1 MSAAGTPHGFAGR
14 TAVVT
19 GGAGGI
25 GLAIARQLAGQGARV
40 ALLDLD
46 AQALASAVA
55 TLAGPAHPAHPAH
68 HMALVV
74 DVTAQAGVEQA
85 VAGVLEATGRID
97 ILVNSAGVAL
107 LEPAGEVSEAA
118 WQRTLAV
125 NLTAPLLLAQAVAPA
140 MRSRHYGRI
149 VNLASQASVVAL
161 RRHAAYC
168 ASKAGLVGLTRVLA
182 LEWAAH
188 GITVNAISPTVVDT
202 PLGRQAWAGPVGEA
216 MRALIPT
223 GRFAQPD
230 EIARLAVFLAEEHA
244 GMLTGENIVIDGGY
258 SIQ

>member
-1 MSAAGTPHGFAGR
+1 MSADSLERDFDGR
-14 TAVVT
+14 TALVT

-25 GLAIARQLAGQGARV
+25 GLAIARQLAEGGARV
-40 ALLDLD
+40 VLVDLERQALD
-46 AQALASAVA
+46 AAAASLAEPRHHLALA
-55 TLAGPAHPAHPAH
+55 
-68 HMALVV
+68 V
-74 DVTAQAGVEQA
+74 DVTRPEGVEQA
-85 VAGVLEATGRID
+85 VATVLETTGRID

-107 LEPAGEVSEAA
+107 LEPAGEISEAA
-118 WQRTLAV
+118 WERTLAV

-140 MRSRHYGRI
+140 MRRQRHGRI
-149 VNLASQASVVAL
+149 INLASQASVVAL

-182 LEWAAH
+182 LEWASD

-202 PLGRQAWAGPVGEA
+202 PLGRKAWAGQVGEA

-223 GRFAQPD
+223 GRFAQP
-230 EIARLAVFLAEEHA
+230 EEVARLAVFLAGTHA

>member
-1 MSAAGTPHGFAGR
+1 MSADSLERDFDGR
-14 TAVVT
+14 TALVT

-25 GLAIARQLAGQGARV
+25 GLAIARQLAEGGARV
-40 ALLDLD
+40 VLMDLER
-46 AQALASAVA
+46 QALDVAAAS
-55 TLAGPAHPAHPAH
+55 LAEPRH
-68 HMALVV
+68 HLALAV
-74 DVTAQAGVEQA
+74 DVTRPEGVEQA
-85 VAGVLEATGRID
+85 VATVLEATGRID

-107 LEPAGEVSEAA
+107 LEPAGEISEAA
-118 WQRTLAV
+118 WERTLAV

-140 MRSRHYGRI
+140 MRRQRHGRI
-149 VNLASQASVVAL
+149 INLASQASVVAL

-182 LEWAAH
+182 LEWATD

-202 PLGRQAWAGPVGEA
+202 PLGRKAWAGQVGEA

-223 GRFAQPD
+223 GRFAQP
-230 EIARLAVFLAEEHA
+230 EEVARLAVFLAGTHA

>member
-1 MSAAGTPHGFAGR
+1 MSAAGLERDFDGR
-14 TAVVT
+14 TALVT

-25 GLAIARQLAGQGARV
+25 GLAIARQLAQGGARV
-40 ALLDLD
+40 VLVDLERQVLDVAAASL
-46 AQALASAVA
+46 AEPRHHLALA
-55 TLAGPAHPAHPAH
+55 
-68 HMALVV
+68 V
-74 DVTAQAGVEQA
+74 DVTRPEGVEQA
-85 VAGVLEATGRID
+85 VATVLEATGRID

-118 WQRTLAV
+118 WERTLAV
-125 NLTAPLLLAQAVAPA
+125 NLTAPLLMAQAVAPA
-140 MRSRHYGRI
+140 MRRQRHGRI
-149 VNLASQASVVAL
+149 INLASQASVVAL

-182 LEWAAH
+182 LEWATD

-202 PLGRQAWAGPVGEA
+202 PLGRKAWAGQVGEA

-223 GRFAQPD
+223 GRFAQP
-230 EIARLAVFLAEEHA
+230 EEVARLAVFLAGTQA

>member
-1 MSAAGTPHGFAGR
+1 MSADSLERDFDGR
-14 TAVVT
+14 TALVT

-25 GLAIARQLAGQGARV
+25 GLAIARQLAEGGARV
-40 ALLDLD
+40 VLVDLER
-46 AQALASAVA
+46 QALDVAAASLAEPRHHLALAVDVTRPAGVKQAVA
-55 TLAGPAHPAHPAH
+55 T
-68 HMALVV
+68 
-74 DVTAQAGVEQA
+74 
-85 VAGVLEATGRID
+85 VLEATGRID

-107 LEPAGEVSEAA
+107 LEPAGEISEAA
-118 WQRTLAV
+118 WERTLAV

-140 MRSRHYGRI
+140 MRRQRHGRI
-149 VNLASQASVVAL
+149 INLASQASVVAL

-182 LEWAAH
+182 LEWATD

-202 PLGRQAWAGPVGEA
+202 PLGRKAWAGQVGEA

-223 GRFAQPD
+223 GRFAQP
-230 EIARLAVFLAEEHA
+230 EEVARLAVFLAGTHA

>member
-1 MSAAGTPHGFAGR
+1 MSADSLERDFDGR
-14 TAVVT
+14 TALVT

-25 GLAIARQLAGQGARV
+25 GLAIARQLAEGGARV
-40 ALLDLD
+40 VLVDLERQALD
-46 AQALASAVA
+46 AAAASLAEPRHHLALA
-55 TLAGPAHPAHPAH
+55 
-68 HMALVV
+68 V
-74 DVTAQAGVEQA
+74 DVTKPAGVEQA
-85 VAGVLEATGRID
+85 VATVLEATGRID

-118 WQRTLAV
+118 WERTLAV

-140 MRSRHYGRI
+140 MRRQRHGRI
-149 VNLASQASVVAL
+149 INLASQASVVAL

-182 LEWAAH
+182 LEWASD

-202 PLGRQAWAGPVGEA
+202 PLGRKAWAGQVGEA

-223 GRFAQPD
+223 GRFAQP
-230 EIARLAVFLAEEHA
+230 EEVARLAVFLAGTHA

>member
-1 MSAAGTPHGFAGR
+1 MSAAGLERDFDGR
-14 TAVVT
+14 TALVT
-19 GGAGGI
+19 SGAGGI
-25 GLAIARQLAGQGARV
+25 GLAIARQLAQGGARV
-40 ALLDLD
+40 VLVDLER
-46 AQALASAVA
+46 QALDVAAAS
-55 TLAGPAHPAHPAH
+55 LAEPRRHL
-68 HMALVV
+68 ALAV
-74 DVTAQAGVEQA
+74 DVTRPEGVEQA
-85 VAGVLEATGRID
+85 VATVLEATGRID

-118 WQRTLAV
+118 WERTLAV

-140 MRSRHYGRI
+140 MRRQRHGRI
-149 VNLASQASVVAL
+149 INLASQASVVAL

-182 LEWAAH
+182 LEWATD

-202 PLGRQAWAGPVGEA
+202 PLGRKAWAGQVGEA

-223 GRFAQPD
+223 GRFAQP
-230 EIARLAVFLAEEHA
+230 EEVARLAVFLAGTHA

>member
-1 MSAAGTPHGFAGR
+1 MSAAGLERDFDGR
-14 TAVVT
+14 TALVT

-25 GLAIARQLAGQGARV
+25 GLAIARQLAEGGARV
-40 ALLDLD
+40 VLVDLER
-46 AQALASAVA
+46 QALDVAAAS
-55 TLAGPAHPAHPAH
+55 LAEPRH
-68 HMALVV
+68 HLALEV
-74 DVTAQAGVEQA
+74 DVTRPEGVEQA
-85 VAGVLEATGRID
+85 VATVLEATGRID

-118 WQRTLAV
+118 WDRTLAV

-140 MRSRHYGRI
+140 MRRQRHGRI
-149 VNLASQASVVAL
+149 INLASQASVVAL

-182 LEWAAH
+182 LEWASD

-202 PLGRQAWAGPVGEA
+202 PLGRKAWAGQVGEA
-216 MRALIPT
+216 MQALIPT
-223 GRFAQPD
+223 GRFAQP
-230 EIARLAVFLAEEHA
+230 EEVARLAVFLAGTHA

>member
-1 MSAAGTPHGFAGR
+1 MSTASLEKGFDGR
-14 TAVVT
+14 TALVT

-25 GLAIARQLAGQGARV
+25 GLAIARQFAEGGARV
-40 ALLDLD
+40 ALMDLER
-46 AQALASAVA
+46 QAVDRAAAS
-55 TLAGPAHPAHPAH
+55 LAGPGRHL
-68 HMALVV
+68 ALAV
-74 DVTAQAGVEQA
+74 DVTQLAGVEQA
-85 VAGVLEATGRID
+85 VAAVLEATGRID

-118 WQRTLAV
+118 WGRTLAV

-140 MRSRHYGRI
+140 MRRQRHGRI
-149 VNLASQASVVAL
+149 INLASQASVVAL

-182 LEWAAH
+182 LEWASD

-202 PLGRQAWAGPVGEA
+202 PLGRKAWAGQVGEA
-216 MRALIPT
+216 MRALIPA
-223 GRFAQPD
+223 GRFAQPE
-230 EIARLAVFLAEEHA
+230 EIARLAVFLAGTHA

>member
-1 MSAAGTPHGFAGR
+1 MSADSLERDFDGR
-14 TAVVT
+14 TALVT

-25 GLAIARQLAGQGARV
+25 GLAIARQLAEGGARV
-40 ALLDLD
+40 VLLDLER
-46 AQALASAVA
+46 QALDVAAAS
-55 TLAGPAHPAHPAH
+55 LAEPRH
-68 HMALVV
+68 HLALEV
-74 DVTAQAGVEQA
+74 DVTRPEGVEQA
-85 VAGVLEATGRID
+85 VATVLEATGRID

-118 WQRTLAV
+118 WDRTLAV

-140 MRSRHYGRI
+140 MRRQRHGRI
-149 VNLASQASVVAL
+149 INLASQASVVAL

-182 LEWAAH
+182 LEWASD

-202 PLGRQAWAGPVGEA
+202 PLGRKAWAGQVGEA

-223 GRFAQPD
+223 GRFAQP
-230 EIARLAVFLAEEHA
+230 EEVARLAVFLAGTHA

>member
-1 MSAAGTPHGFAGR
+1 MSAASLERDFDGR
-14 TAVVT
+14 TALVT

-25 GLAIARQLAGQGARV
+25 GLAIARQLAEGGARV
-40 ALLDLD
+40 VLLDLER
-46 AQALASAVA
+46 QALDVAAAS
-55 TLAGPAHPAHPAH
+55 LAEPRH
-68 HMALVV
+68 HLALAV
-74 DVTAQAGVEQA
+74 DVTRPEGVEQA
-85 VAGVLEATGRID
+85 VATVLEATGRID
-97 ILVNSAGVAL
+97 ILINSAGVAL

-118 WQRTLAV
+118 WERTLAV

-140 MRSRHYGRI
+140 MRRQRHGRI
-149 VNLASQASVVAL
+149 INLASQASVVAL

-182 LEWAAH
+182 LEWATD

-202 PLGRQAWAGPVGEA
+202 PLGRKAWAGQVGEA

-223 GRFAQPD
+223 GRFAQP
-230 EIARLAVFLAEEHA
+230 EEVARLAVFLAGTHA

>member
-1 MSAAGTPHGFAGR
+1 MSAAGLERDFDGR
-14 TAVVT
+14 TALVT

-25 GLAIARQLAGQGARV
+25 GLAIARQLAEGGASV
-40 ALLDLD
+40 VLLDLER
-46 AQALASAVA
+46 QALDVAAAS
-55 TLAGPAHPAHPAH
+55 LAEPRH
-68 HMALVV
+68 HLALAV
-74 DVTAQAGVEQA
+74 DVTRPAGVEQA
-85 VAGVLEATGRID
+85 VATVLEATGRID

-107 LEPAGEVSEAA
+107 LERAGEISEAA
-118 WQRTLAV
+118 WERTLAV

-140 MRSRHYGRI
+140 MRRQRHGRI
-149 VNLASQASVVAL
+149 INLASQASVVAL

-182 LEWAAH
+182 LEWASD

-202 PLGRQAWAGPVGEA
+202 PLGRKAWAGQVGEA

-223 GRFAQPD
+223 GRFAQP
-230 EIARLAVFLAEEHA
+230 EEVARLAVFLAGTHA

>member
-1 MSAAGTPHGFAGR
+1 MSAAGLERDFDGR
-14 TAVVT
+14 TALVT

-25 GLAIARQLAGQGARV
+25 GLAIARQLAQGGARV
-40 ALLDLD
+40 VLVDLER
-46 AQALASAVA
+46 QALDVAAAS
-55 TLAGPAHPAHPAH
+55 LAEPRH
-68 HMALVV
+68 HLALAV
-74 DVTAQAGVEQA
+74 DVTRPEGVEQA
-85 VAGVLEATGRID
+85 VATVLEATGRID

-118 WQRTLAV
+118 WERTLAV

-140 MRSRHYGRI
+140 MRRQRHGRI
-149 VNLASQASVVAL
+149 INLASQASVVAL

-168 ASKAGLVGLTRVLA
+168 ASKAALVGLTRVLA
-182 LEWAAH
+182 LEWATD

-202 PLGRQAWAGPVGEA
+202 PLGRKAWAGHVGEA
-216 MRALIPT
+216 MQALIPT
-223 GRFAQPD
+223 GRFAQP
-230 EIARLAVFLAEEHA
+230 EEVARLAVFLAGTHA

>member
-1 MSAAGTPHGFAGR
+1 MSAAGLERDFDGR
-14 TAVVT
+14 TALVT

-25 GLAIARQLAGQGARV
+25 GLAIARQLAQGGARV
-40 ALLDLD
+40 VLVDLER
-46 AQALASAVA
+46 QALDVAAAS
-55 TLAGPAHPAHPAH
+55 LAEPRH
-68 HMALVV
+68 HLALAV
-74 DVTAQAGVEQA
+74 DVTRPEGVEQA
-85 VAGVLEATGRID
+85 VATVLEATGRID

-107 LEPAGEVSEAA
+107 LEPAGEISEAA
-118 WQRTLAV
+118 WERTLAV

-140 MRSRHYGRI
+140 MRRQRHGRI
-149 VNLASQASVVAL
+149 INLASQASVVAL

-168 ASKAGLVGLTRVLA
+168 ASKAALVGLTRVLA
-182 LEWAAH
+182 LEWATD

-202 PLGRQAWAGPVGEA
+202 PLGRKAWAGQVGQA

-223 GRFAQPD
+223 GRFAQP
-230 EIARLAVFLAEEHA
+230 EEVARLAVFLAGTHA

>member
-1 MSAAGTPHGFAGR
+1 MSADSLERDFDGR
-14 TAVVT
+14 TALVT

-25 GLAIARQLAGQGARV
+25 GLAIARQLAEGGARV
-40 ALLDLD
+40 VLLDLER
-46 AQALASAVA
+46 QALDVAAAS
-55 TLAGPAHPAHPAH
+55 LAEPRH
-68 HMALVV
+68 HLALAV
-74 DVTAQAGVEQA
+74 DVTRPEGVEQA
-85 VAGVLEATGRID
+85 VATVLEATGRID

-107 LEPAGEVSEAA
+107 LEPAGEISEAA
-118 WQRTLAV
+118 WERTLAV

-140 MRSRHYGRI
+140 MRRQRHGRI
-149 VNLASQASVVAL
+149 INLASQASVVAL

-182 LEWAAH
+182 LEWASD

-202 PLGRQAWAGPVGEA
+202 PLGRKAWAGQVGEA

-223 GRFAQPD
+223 GRFAQP
-230 EIARLAVFLAEEHA
+230 EEVARLAVFLAGTHA

>member
-1 MSAAGTPHGFAGR
+1 MSAAGLERDFDGR
-14 TAVVT
+14 TALVT

-25 GLAIARQLAGQGARV
+25 GLAIARQLAEGGARV
-40 ALLDLD
+40 VLLDLER
-46 AQALASAVA
+46 QALDVAAAS
-55 TLAGPAHPAHPAH
+55 LAEPRH
-68 HMALVV
+68 HLALAV
-74 DVTAQAGVEQA
+74 DVTRPEDGEQA
-85 VAGVLEATGRID
+85 VTTVLEATGPID
-97 ILVNSAGVAL
+97 MLIKSVGVAL

-118 WQRTLAV
+118 WDRTLAV

-140 MRSRHYGRI
+140 MRRQRHGRI
-149 VNLASQASVVAL
+149 INLASQASVVAI

-182 LEWAAH
+182 LEWASD

-202 PLGRQAWAGPVGEA
+202 PLGRKAWAGQVGEA

-223 GRFAQPD
+223 GRFAHP
-230 EIARLAVFLAEEHA
+230 EEVARLAVFLAGTHA

>member
-1 MSAAGTPHGFAGR
+1 MSADSLERDFDGR
-14 TAVVT
+14 TALVT

-25 GLAIARQLAGQGARV
+25 GLAIARQLAEGGARV
-40 ALLDLD
+40 VLVDLER
-46 AQALASAVA
+46 QALDVAAAS
-55 TLAGPAHPAHPAH
+55 LAEPRH
-68 HMALVV
+68 HLALAV
-74 DVTAQAGVEQA
+74 DVTRPEDVEQA
-85 VAGVLEATGRID
+85 VATVLEATGRID

-107 LEPAGEVSEAA
+107 LEPAGEISEAA
-118 WQRTLAV
+118 WERTLAV

-140 MRSRHYGRI
+140 MRRQRHGRI
-149 VNLASQASVVAL
+149 INLASQASVVAL
-161 RRHAAYC
+161 SRHAAYC

-182 LEWAAH
+182 LEWASD

-202 PLGRQAWAGPVGEA
+202 PLGRKAWAGQVGEA

-223 GRFAQPD
+223 GRFAQP
-230 EIARLAVFLAEEHA
+230 EEVARLAVFLAGTHA

>member
-1 MSAAGTPHGFAGR
+1 MSADSLERDFDGR
-14 TAVVT
+14 TALVT

-25 GLAIARQLAGQGARV
+25 GLAIARQLAEGGARV
-40 ALLDLD
+40 VLVDLER
-46 AQALASAVA
+46 QALDVAAAS
-55 TLAGPAHPAHPAH
+55 LAEPRH
-68 HMALVV
+68 HLALAV
-74 DVTAQAGVEQA
+74 DVTRPEGVEQA
-85 VAGVLEATGRID
+85 VATVLEATGRID

-107 LEPAGEVSEAA
+107 LERAGEISEAA
-118 WQRTLAV
+118 WERTLAV

-140 MRSRHYGRI
+140 MRRQRHGRI
-149 VNLASQASVVAL
+149 INLASQASVVAL

-182 LEWAAH
+182 LEWASD

-202 PLGRQAWAGPVGEA
+202 PLGRKAWAGQVGEA

-223 GRFAQPD
+223 GRFAQP
-230 EIARLAVFLAEEHA
+230 EEVARLAVFLAGTHA

>member
-1 MSAAGTPHGFAGR
+1 MSADSLERDFDGR
-14 TAVVT
+14 TALVT

-25 GLAIARQLAGQGARV
+25 GLAIARQLAEGGARV
-40 ALLDLD
+40 VLVDLER
-46 AQALASAVA
+46 QALDVAAAS
-55 TLAGPAHPAHPAH
+55 LAEPRH
-68 HMALVV
+68 HLALAV
-74 DVTAQAGVEQA
+74 DVTRPAGVEQA
-85 VAGVLEATGRID
+85 VATVLEATGRID
-97 ILVNSAGVAL
+97 ILVNCAGVAL

-118 WQRTLAV
+118 WERTLAV

-140 MRSRHYGRI
+140 MRRQRHGRI
-149 VNLASQASVVAL
+149 INLASQASVVAL

-182 LEWAAH
+182 LEWATD

-202 PLGRQAWAGPVGEA
+202 PLGRKAWAGQVGEA

-223 GRFAQPD
+223 GRFAQP
-230 EIARLAVFLAEEHA
+230 EEVARLAVFLAGTHA

>member
-1 MSAAGTPHGFAGR
+1 MSAAGLERDFDGR
-14 TAVVT
+14 TALVT

-25 GLAIARQLAGQGARV
+25 GLAIARQLAEGGARV
-40 ALLDLD
+40 VLLDLER
-46 AQALASAVA
+46 QALDVAAAS
-55 TLAGPAHPAHPAH
+55 LAEPRH
-68 HMALVV
+68 HLALAV
-74 DVTAQAGVEQA
+74 DVTRPAGVEQA
-85 VAGVLEATGRID
+85 VATVLEATGRID

-118 WQRTLAV
+118 WERTLAV

-140 MRSRHYGRI
+140 MRRQRHGRI
-149 VNLASQASVVAL
+149 INLASQASVVAL

-182 LEWAAH
+182 LEWASD

-202 PLGRQAWAGPVGEA
+202 PLGRKAWAGQVGEA

-223 GRFAQPD
+223 GRFAQP
-230 EIARLAVFLAEEHA
+230 EEVARLAVFLAGTHA

>member
-1 MSAAGTPHGFAGR
+1 MKGAGTAVDFEGR
-14 TAVVT
+14 TALVT

-46 AQALASAVA
+46 AEAVASAVA
-55 TLAGPAHPAHPAH
+55 TLAGPAHPAR
-68 HMALVV
+68 HMALAV
-74 DVTAQAGVEQA
+74 DVTGQAAVAQA

-140 MRSRHYGRI
+140 MRRQRHGRI
-149 VNLASQASVVAL
+149 VNLASQASVIAL

-182 LEWAAH
+182 LEWAPD

-202 PLGRQAWAGPVGEA
+202 PLGRQAWAGAVGEA

-230 EIARLAVFLAEEHA
+230 EIARLAVFLAGEHA

>member
-1 MSAAGTPHGFAGR
+1 MSAAGLERDFDGR
-14 TAVVT
+14 TALVT

-25 GLAIARQLAGQGARV
+25 GLAIARQLAEGGARV
-40 ALLDLD
+40 VLLDLER
-46 AQALASAVA
+46 QALDVAAAS
-55 TLAGPAHPAHPAH
+55 LAEPRH
-68 HMALVV
+68 HLALEV
-74 DVTAQAGVEQA
+74 DVTRPEGVEQA
-85 VAGVLEATGRID
+85 VATVLEATGRID

-118 WQRTLAV
+118 WDRTLAV

-140 MRSRHYGRI
+140 MRRQRHGRI
-149 VNLASQASVVAL
+149 INLASQASVVAL

-182 LEWAAH
+182 LEWASD

-202 PLGRQAWAGPVGEA
+202 PLGRKAWAGQVGEA
-216 MRALIPT
+216 MQALIPT
-223 GRFAQPD
+223 GRFAQP
-230 EIARLAVFLAEEHA
+230 EEVARLAVFLAGTHA

>member
-1 MSAAGTPHGFAGR
+1 MSADSLERDFDGR
-14 TAVVT
+14 TALVT

-25 GLAIARQLAGQGARV
+25 GLAIARQLAEGGASV
-40 ALLDLD
+40 VLLDLER
-46 AQALASAVA
+46 QALDVAAAS
-55 TLAGPAHPAHPAH
+55 LAEPRH
-68 HMALVV
+68 HLALAV
-74 DVTAQAGVEQA
+74 DVTRPEGVEQA
-85 VAGVLEATGRID
+85 VATVLEATGRID

-107 LEPAGEVSEAA
+107 LEPAGEISEAA
-118 WQRTLAV
+118 WERTLAV

-140 MRSRHYGRI
+140 MRRQRHGRI
-149 VNLASQASVVAL
+149 INLASQASVVAL

-182 LEWAAH
+182 LEWASD

-202 PLGRQAWAGPVGEA
+202 PLGRKAWAGQVGEA

-223 GRFAQPD
+223 GRFAQP
-230 EIARLAVFLAEEHA
+230 EEVARLAVFLAGTHA

>member
-1 MSAAGTPHGFAGR
+1 MSADSLERDFDGR
-14 TAVVT
+14 TALVT

-25 GLAIARQLAGQGARV
+25 GLAIARQLAEGGARV
-40 ALLDLD
+40 VLVDLERQALD
-46 AQALASAVA
+46 AAAASLAEPRHHLALA
-55 TLAGPAHPAHPAH
+55 
-68 HMALVV
+68 V
-74 DVTAQAGVEQA
+74 DVTRPAGVEQV
-85 VAGVLEATGRID
+85 VATVLEATGRID

-118 WQRTLAV
+118 WERTLAV

-140 MRSRHYGRI
+140 MRRQRHGRI
-149 VNLASQASVVAL
+149 INLASQASVVAL

-182 LEWAAH
+182 LEWATD

-202 PLGRQAWAGPVGEA
+202 PLGRKAWAGQVGEA

-223 GRFAQPD
+223 GRFAQP
-230 EIARLAVFLAEEHA
+230 EEVARLAVFLAGTHA

>member
-1 MSAAGTPHGFAGR
+1 MSADSLERDFDGR
-14 TAVVT
+14 TALVT

-25 GLAIARQLAGQGARV
+25 GLAIARQLAQGGARV
-40 ALLDLD
+40 VLVDLER
-46 AQALASAVA
+46 QALDVAAAS
-55 TLAGPAHPAHPAH
+55 LAEPRH
-68 HMALVV
+68 HLALAV
-74 DVTAQAGVEQA
+74 DVTRPEGVEQA
-85 VAGVLEATGRID
+85 VATVLEATGRID

-118 WQRTLAV
+118 WERTLAV

-140 MRSRHYGRI
+140 MRRQRHGRI
-149 VNLASQASVVAL
+149 INLASQASVVAL

-182 LEWAAH
+182 LEWATD

-202 PLGRQAWAGPVGEA
+202 PLGHQAWAGEAGEA

-223 GRFAQPD
+223 GRFAQP
-230 EIARLAVFLAEEHA
+230 EEVARLAVFLAGTHA

>member
-1 MSAAGTPHGFAGR
+1 MSADSLERDFGGR
-14 TAVVT
+14 TALVT

-25 GLAIARQLAGQGARV
+25 GLAIARQLAEGGARV
-40 ALLDLD
+40 VLVDLER
-46 AQALASAVA
+46 QALDVAAAS
-55 TLAGPAHPAHPAH
+55 LAEPRH
-68 HMALVV
+68 HLALAV
-74 DVTAQAGVEQA
+74 DVTRPEGVEQA
-85 VAGVLEATGRID
+85 VATVLEATGRID

-118 WQRTLAV
+118 WERTLAV

-140 MRSRHYGRI
+140 MRRQRHGRI
-149 VNLASQASVVAL
+149 INLASQASVVAL

-182 LEWAAH
+182 LEWASD

-202 PLGRQAWAGPVGEA
+202 PLGRKAWAGQVGEA

-223 GRFAQPD
+223 GRFAQP
-230 EIARLAVFLAEEHA
+230 EEVARLAVFLAGTHA

>member
-1 MSAAGTPHGFAGR
+1 MSADSLERDFDGR
-14 TAVVT
+14 TALVT

-25 GLAIARQLAGQGARV
+25 GLAIARQLAEGGARV
-40 ALLDLD
+40 VLVDLER
-46 AQALASAVA
+46 QALDVAAAS
-55 TLAGPAHPAHPAH
+55 LAEPRH
-68 HMALVV
+68 HLALAV
-74 DVTAQAGVEQA
+74 DVTRPEGVEQA
-85 VAGVLEATGRID
+85 VGTVLEATGRID

-118 WQRTLAV
+118 WERTLAV

-140 MRSRHYGRI
+140 MRRQRHGRI
-149 VNLASQASVVAL
+149 INLASQASVVAL

-182 LEWAAH
+182 LEWATD

-202 PLGRQAWAGPVGEA
+202 PLGRQAWAGQVGEA

-223 GRFAQPD
+223 GRFAQP
-230 EIARLAVFLAEEHA
+230 EEVARLAVFLAGTHA

>member
-1 MSAAGTPHGFAGR
+1 MSADSLERDFGGR
-14 TAVVT
+14 TALVT

-25 GLAIARQLAGQGARV
+25 GLAIARQLAEGGARV
-40 ALLDLD
+40 VLVDLER
-46 AQALASAVA
+46 QALDVAAAS
-55 TLAGPAHPAHPAH
+55 LAEPRH
-68 HMALVV
+68 HLALAV
-74 DVTAQAGVEQA
+74 DVTRPEGVEQA
-85 VAGVLEATGRID
+85 VATVLEATGRID

-107 LEPAGEVSEAA
+107 LEPAGEISEAA
-118 WQRTLAV
+118 WERTLAV

-140 MRSRHYGRI
+140 MRRQRHGRI
-149 VNLASQASVVAL
+149 INLASQASVVAL

-182 LEWAAH
+182 LEWASD

-202 PLGRQAWAGPVGEA
+202 PLGRKAWAGQVGEA

-223 GRFAQPD
+223 GRFAQP
-230 EIARLAVFLAEEHA
+230 EEVARLAVFLAGTHA

>member
-1 MSAAGTPHGFAGR
+1 MSADSLERDFDGR
-14 TAVVT
+14 TALVT

-25 GLAIARQLAGQGARV
+25 GLAIARQLAEGGARV
-40 ALLDLD
+40 VLVDLER
-46 AQALASAVA
+46 QALDVAAAS
-55 TLAGPAHPAHPAH
+55 LAEPRRHL
-68 HMALVV
+68 ALAV
-74 DVTAQAGVEQA
+74 DVTRPAGVEQA
-85 VAGVLEATGRID
+85 VATVLEATGRID

-118 WQRTLAV
+118 WERTLAV

-140 MRSRHYGRI
+140 MRRQRHGRI
-149 VNLASQASVVAL
+149 INLASQASVVAL

-182 LEWAAH
+182 LEWASD

-202 PLGRQAWAGPVGEA
+202 PLGRKAWAGQVGEA

-223 GRFAQPD
+223 GRFAQP
-230 EIARLAVFLAEEHA
+230 EEVARLAVFLAGTHA

>member
-1 MSAAGTPHGFAGR
+1 MSAAGLERDFDGR
-14 TAVVT
+14 TALVT

-25 GLAIARQLAGQGARV
+25 GLAIARQLAEGGARV
-40 ALLDLD
+40 VLLDLER
-46 AQALASAVA
+46 QALDVAAAS
-55 TLAGPAHPAHPAH
+55 LAEPRH
-68 HMALVV
+68 HLALEV
-74 DVTAQAGVEQA
+74 DVTRPEGVEQA
-85 VAGVLEATGRID
+85 VATVLEATGRID

-118 WQRTLAV
+118 WDRTLAV

-140 MRSRHYGRI
+140 MRRQRNGRI
-149 VNLASQASVVAL
+149 INLASQASVVAL

-182 LEWAAH
+182 LEWASD

-202 PLGRQAWAGPVGEA
+202 PLGRKAWAGQVGEA

-223 GRFAQPD
+223 GRFAQP
-230 EIARLAVFLAEEHA
+230 EEVARLAVFLAGTHA

>member
-1 MSAAGTPHGFAGR
+1 MSAAGLERDFDGR
-14 TAVVT
+14 TALVT

-25 GLAIARQLAGQGARV
+25 GLATAPQLAEGGARV
-40 ALLDLD
+40 VLLDLER
-46 AQALASAVA
+46 QALDVAAAS
-55 TLAGPAHPAHPAH
+55 LAEPRH
-68 HMALVV
+68 HLALEV
-74 DVTAQAGVEQA
+74 DVTRPEGVEQA
-85 VAGVLEATGRID
+85 VATVLEATGRID

-118 WQRTLAV
+118 WDRTLAV

-140 MRSRHYGRI
+140 MRRQRHGRI
-149 VNLASQASVVAL
+149 INLASQASVVAL

-182 LEWAAH
+182 LEWASD

-202 PLGRQAWAGPVGEA
+202 PLGRKAWAGQVGEA

-223 GRFAQPD
+223 GRFAQP
-230 EIARLAVFLAEEHA
+230 EEVARLAVFLAGTHA

>member
-1 MSAAGTPHGFAGR
+1 MSADSLERDFGGR
-14 TAVVT
+14 TALVT

-25 GLAIARQLAGQGARV
+25 GLAIARQLAEGGARV
-40 ALLDLD
+40 VLVDLER
-46 AQALASAVA
+46 QALDVAAAS
-55 TLAGPAHPAHPAH
+55 LAEPRH
-68 HMALVV
+68 HLALAV
-74 DVTAQAGVEQA
+74 DVTRPEGVEQA
-85 VAGVLEATGRID
+85 VATVLEATGRID

-107 LEPAGEVSEAA
+107 LEPAGEISEAA
-118 WQRTLAV
+118 WERTLAV

-140 MRSRHYGRI
+140 MRRQRHGRI
-149 VNLASQASVVAL
+149 INLASQASVVAL

-182 LEWAAH
+182 LEWASD

-202 PLGRQAWAGPVGEA
+202 PLGRQAWAGQVGEA

-223 GRFAQPD
+223 GRFAQP
-230 EIARLAVFLAEEHA
+230 EEVARLAVFLAGTHA

>member
-1 MSAAGTPHGFAGR
+1 MSADSLERDFDGR
-14 TAVVT
+14 TALVT

-25 GLAIARQLAGQGARV
+25 GLAIARQLAEGGARV
-40 ALLDLD
+40 VLVDLER
-46 AQALASAVA
+46 QALDVAAAS
-55 TLAGPAHPAHPAH
+55 LAEPRH
-68 HMALVV
+68 HLALAV
-74 DVTAQAGVEQA
+74 DVTRPEGVEQA
-85 VAGVLEATGRID
+85 VATVLEATGRID

-107 LEPAGEVSEAA
+107 LEPAGEISEAA
-118 WQRTLAV
+118 WERTLAV
-125 NLTAPLLLAQAVAPA
+125 NLTAPLLLAQSVAPA
-140 MRSRHYGRI
+140 MRRQRHGRI
-149 VNLASQASVVAL
+149 INLASQASVVAL

-182 LEWAAH
+182 LEWASD

-202 PLGRQAWAGPVGEA
+202 PLGRKAWAGQVGEA

-223 GRFAQPD
+223 GRFAQP
-230 EIARLAVFLAEEHA
+230 EEVARLAVFLAGTHA

>member
-1 MSAAGTPHGFAGR
+1 MSADSLERDFDGR
-14 TAVVT
+14 TALVT

-25 GLAIARQLAGQGARV
+25 GLAIARQLAEGGARV
-40 ALLDLD
+40 VLVDLER
-46 AQALASAVA
+46 QALDVAAAS
-55 TLAGPAHPAHPAH
+55 LAEPRH
-68 HMALVV
+68 HLALAV
-74 DVTAQAGVEQA
+74 DVTRPEGVEQA
-85 VAGVLEATGRID
+85 VATVLEATGRID

-118 WQRTLAV
+118 WERTLAV

-140 MRSRHYGRI
+140 MRRQRHGRI
-149 VNLASQASVVAL
+149 INLASQASVVAI

-182 LEWAAH
+182 LEWASD

-202 PLGRQAWAGPVGEA
+202 PLGRKAWAGQVGEA
-216 MRALIPT
+216 MQALIPT
-223 GRFAQPD
+223 GRFAQP
-230 EIARLAVFLAEEHA
+230 EEVARLAVFLAGTHA

>member
-1 MSAAGTPHGFAGR
+1 MSAAGLERDFDGR
-14 TAVVT
+14 TALVT

-25 GLAIARQLAGQGARV
+25 GLAIARQLAQGGARV
-40 ALLDLD
+40 VLVDLER
-46 AQALASAVA
+46 QALDVAAAS
-55 TLAGPAHPAHPAH
+55 LAEPRH
-68 HMALVV
+68 HLALAV
-74 DVTAQAGVEQA
+74 DVTRPEGVEQA
-85 VAGVLEATGRID
+85 VATVLEATGRID

-107 LEPAGEVSEAA
+107 LEPAGEISEAA
-118 WQRTLAV
+118 WERTLAV

-140 MRSRHYGRI
+140 MRRQRHGRI
-149 VNLASQASVVAL
+149 INLASQASVVAL

-182 LEWAAH
+182 LEWATD

-202 PLGRQAWAGPVGEA
+202 PLGRKAWAGQVGEA

-223 GRFAQPD
+223 GRFAQP
-230 EIARLAVFLAEEHA
+230 EEVARLAVFLAGMHA

>member
-1 MSAAGTPHGFAGR
+1 MSADSLERDFDGR
-14 TAVVT
+14 TALVT

-25 GLAIARQLAGQGARV
+25 GLAIARQLAEGGARV
-40 ALLDLD
+40 VLVDLER
-46 AQALASAVA
+46 QALDVAAAS
-55 TLAGPAHPAHPAH
+55 LAEPRH
-68 HMALVV
+68 HLALAV
-74 DVTAQAGVEQA
+74 DVTRPEGVEQA
-85 VAGVLEATGRID
+85 VATVLEATGRID

-107 LEPAGEVSEAA
+107 LEPAGEISEAA
-118 WQRTLAV
+118 WERTLAV

-140 MRSRHYGRI
+140 MRRQRHGRI
-149 VNLASQASVVAL
+149 INLASQASVVAL

-182 LEWAAH
+182 LEWASD

-202 PLGRQAWAGPVGEA
+202 PLGRQAWAGEAGEA

-223 GRFAQPD
+223 GRFAQP
-230 EIARLAVFLAEEHA
+230 EEVARLAVFLAGTHA

>member
-1 MSAAGTPHGFAGR
+1 MSADSLERDFDGR
-14 TAVVT
+14 TALVT

-25 GLAIARQLAGQGARV
+25 GLAIARQLAEGGARV
-40 ALLDLD
+40 VLVDLER
-46 AQALASAVA
+46 QALDVAAAS
-55 TLAGPAHPAHPAH
+55 LAEPRH
-68 HMALVV
+68 HLALAV
-74 DVTAQAGVEQA
+74 DVTRPEGVEQA
-85 VAGVLEATGRID
+85 VATVLEATGRID

-107 LEPAGEVSEAA
+107 LEPAGEISEAA
-118 WQRTLAV
+118 WERTLAV

-140 MRSRHYGRI
+140 MRRQRHGRI
-149 VNLASQASVVAL
+149 INLASQASVVAL

-182 LEWAAH
+182 LEWATD

-202 PLGRQAWAGPVGEA
+202 PLGRKAWAGQVGAA

-223 GRFAQPD
+223 GRFAQP
-230 EIARLAVFLAEEHA
+230 EEVARLAVFLAGTHA

>member
-1 MSAAGTPHGFAGR
+1 MSADSLERDFDGR
-14 TAVVT
+14 TALVT

-25 GLAIARQLAGQGARV
+25 GLAIARQLAEGGARV
-40 ALLDLD
+40 VLVDLER
-46 AQALASAVA
+46 QALDVAAAS
-55 TLAGPAHPAHPAH
+55 LAEPLRHL
-68 HMALVV
+68 ALAL
-74 DVTAQAGVEQA
+74 DVTRPAGVEQA
-85 VAGVLEATGRID
+85 VATVLEATGRID

-118 WQRTLAV
+118 WERTLAV

-140 MRSRHYGRI
+140 MRRQRHGRI
-149 VNLASQASVVAL
+149 INLASQASVVAL

-182 LEWAAH
+182 LEWASD

-202 PLGRQAWAGPVGEA
+202 PLGRKAWAGQVGEA

-223 GRFAQPD
+223 GRFAQP
-230 EIARLAVFLAEEHA
+230 EEVARLAVFLAGTHA

>member
-1 MSAAGTPHGFAGR
+1 MSADSLERDFDGR
-14 TAVVT
+14 TALVT

-25 GLAIARQLAGQGARV
+25 GLAIARQLAEGGARV
-40 ALLDLD
+40 VLLDLER
-46 AQALASAVA
+46 QALDVAAAS
-55 TLAGPAHPAHPAH
+55 LAEPRH
-68 HMALVV
+68 HLALEV
-74 DVTAQAGVEQA
+74 DVTRPEGVEQA
-85 VAGVLEATGRID
+85 VATVLEATGRID

-118 WQRTLAV
+118 WDRTLAV

-140 MRSRHYGRI
+140 MRRQRHGRI
-149 VNLASQASVVAL
+149 INLASQASVVAL

-182 LEWAAH
+182 LEWASD

-202 PLGRQAWAGPVGEA
+202 PLGRKAWAGQVGEA
-216 MRALIPT
+216 MQALIPT
-223 GRFAQPD
+223 GRFAQP
-230 EIARLAVFLAEEHA
+230 EEVARLAVFLAGTHA